1 MEAEEEEIDTLHR
14 QIYQLIVNDVPK
26 AVATYL
32 DMIRERRKLLEE
44 VSKVIE
50 PINVRKFTADELSD
64 RRITGAD
71 GGANGKELEGFYFGI
86 AGAIAY
92 TSTGLEEED
101 KTPISFGTSLLWD
114 DEFDRDEGLRLF
126 VISSCMM
133 LQGKLWLKGNLT
145 FCS

>member
-14 QIYQLIVNDVPK
+14 QIYQLVVNDVPK

-50 PINVRKFTADELSD
+50 PINVKKFTAEQLSD

-71 GGANGKELEGFYFGI
+71 GRANARAMRAWFKCLEINRLNGQFKEFI
-86 AGAIAY
+86 
-92 TSTGLEEED
+92 D
-101 KTPISFGTSLLWD
+101 
-114 DEFDRDEGLRLF
+114 GLREAIPKDDVGIDIKIPEETQIVSDFKRIKVDPLPY
-126 VISSCMM
+126 
-133 LQGKLWLKGNLT
+133 
-145 FCS
+145 